1 MPKMPRRITALN
13 WIASTHLKTSC
24 FSKHYYCGED
34 NVPSL
39 FSKTSQILLLLVSSS
54 LLFLSLNKSSR
65 KHSEGVDSI
74 EKVWI
79 SPFGQRN
86 IYTEDNYSE
95 MLPLKFRTFPVRK
108 HRFLWL
114 IFSSYFFSSLSH
126 GPKIMFPLQSDWNRN
141 LGSLNWAHVI
151 HIFAIPLPCMADVW
165 VESWN
170 EHNDFYLK

>member
-1 MPKMPRRITALN
+1 MPKMPRRMMALN
-13 WIASTHLKTSC
+13 WIASTHLRTSC
-24 FSKHYYCGED
+24 FSKHYYFGED

-39 FSKTSQILLLLVSSS
+39 FSKTSQILLLLLSPS
-54 LLFLSLNKSSR
+54 LLSSR
-65 KHSEGVDSI
+65 KHSEGVDGI

-79 SPFGQRN
+79 SLFGLRN

-95 MLPLKFRTFPVRK
+95 MLPLQFRTSAVHK

-151 HIFAIPLPCMADVW
+151 HIFAIPLPCIADVW
-165 VESWN
+165 IESWN
-170 EHNDFYLK
+170 ERMTFI